1 MFLKFNLS
9 CRKSWLQY
17 LVSLSLVFGG
27 SPLLAQ
33 TAATS
38 ADSAAKKPAATS
50 PSGTKAKK
58 KTSSKKT
65 TKKVV
70 APSGTPQGSRSVAD
84 ATNKPSTK
92 ANSSALKSSSVKP
105 STATRARTTAGVAA
119 AGVVA
124 AGSISAVRSNVVL
137 VQDLSSN
144 TTLFSRNDDVARP
157 IASITKL
164 MTAIVIVDANQS
176 MSDMIE
182 VTTSDVD
189 TVKHSRSRLPVGTK
203 LSRGDMMHLALMSS
217 ENRAANAL
225 GRHYPGGMSAFVAA
239 MNSKA
244 KQLGMTQSRFVEP
257 TGLSS
262 ENVASPRD
270 LVKLLQASASRPA
283 IRHYTTDEQHEVRS
297 SGHATL
303 FRNTNMLVMNPT
315 WDIKVSKT
323 GYINEAGQC
332 LVMLARIN
340 NRDMAIILLNAD
352 GKGTRVGDAVKIKQW
367 VQQTQVV
374 VGLDSAKTQIVPGI
388 DGAKNQIVA
397 GIDGVQTREGMLL
410 Q

>member
-17 LVSLSLVFGG
+17 LVSLSLVFAG

-33 TAATS
+33 TASS
-38 ADSAAKKPAATS
+38 AESAAKKPATTS
-50 PSGTKAKK
+50 ASSTKAKK
-58 KTSSKKT
+58 KISSSTT

-84 ATNKPSTK
+84 AANKPSTK
-92 ANSSALKSSSVKP
+92 SNSSALKSSSAKS

-119 AGVVA
+119 AGAA

-144 TTLFSRNDDVARP
+144 TTLFSRNDDAARP

-176 MSDMIE
+176 MSDVIE
-182 VTTSDVD
+182 VTNSDVD

-225 GRHYPGGMSAFVAA
+225 GRHYPGGMTAFVVA

-244 KQLGMTQSRFVEP
+244 KQLGMTQSRFIEP

-262 ENVASPRD
+262 ENISSPRD
-270 LVKLLQASASRPA
+270 LVKLLQAAASRPA
-283 IRHYTTDEQHEVRS
+283 IRQYTTDDQHEVRS

-340 NRDMAIILLNAD
+340 NRDMAIILLNAE

-367 VQQTQVV
+367 VQQTQAIA
-374 VGLDSAKTQIVPGI
+374 GLDGI
-388 DGAKNQIVA
+388 QP
-397 GIDGVQTREGMLL
+397 Q
-410 Q
+410 

>member
-17 LVSLSLVFGG
+17 LVSLSLVFGS

-33 TAATS
+33 TAAAS
-38 ADSAAKKPAATS
+38 ADSAAIKPAATS

-58 KTSSKKT
+58 KASSKKA

-176 MSDMIE
+176 MSDIIE
-182 VTTSDVD
+182 VTSSDVD

-297 SGHATL
+297 SGHPTL

-374 VGLDSAKTQIVPGI
+374 VGLDSAKTQTVPGI
-388 DGAKNQIVA
+388 DAAKTQIVA
-397 GIDGVQTREGMLL
+397 GIDGAQTREGMLL

>member
-17 LVSLSLVFGG
+17 LVSLSLVFVG

-33 TAATS
+33 TAAS
-38 ADSAAKKPAATS
+38 ADSAVKKTAATTAS
-50 PSGTKAKK
+50 STKAKK
-58 KTSSKKT
+58 NASSTKN

-70 APSGTPQGSRSVAD
+70 VPSGTPQGSRSVAD

-92 ANSSALKSSSVKP
+92 SDTSAMQSSSVKP
-105 STATRARTTAGVAA
+105 SKASRVPNTAGVTAVGA
-119 AGVVA
+119 A

-144 TTLFSRNDDVARP
+144 TTLFSRNDDAARP

-176 MSDMIE
+176 MSDIIE
-182 VTTSDVD
+182 VTSSDVD

-225 GRHYPGGMSAFVAA
+225 GRHYPGGMTAFVAA

-262 ENVASPRD
+262 ENVSSPRD

-283 IRHYTTDEQHEVRS
+283 IRHYTTDDQHEVRS

-332 LVMLARIN
+332 LVMVARIN
-340 NRDMAIILLNAD
+340 NRDMAIVLLNAD

-374 VGLDSAKTQIVPGI
+374 ASLG
-388 DGAKNQIVA
+388 DGAQAQVVA
-397 GIDGVQTREGMLL
+397 GLDGVQTRESMLL

>member
-1 MFLKFNLS
+1 
-9 CRKSWLQY
+9 
-17 LVSLSLVFGG
+17 
-27 SPLLAQ
+27 
-33 TAATS
+33 
-38 ADSAAKKPAATS
+38 
-50 PSGTKAKK
+50 
-58 KTSSKKT
+58 
-65 TKKVV
+65 
-70 APSGTPQGSRSVAD
+70 
-84 ATNKPSTK
+84 
-92 ANSSALKSSSVKP
+92 
-105 STATRARTTAGVAA
+105 
-119 AGVVA
+119 
-124 AGSISAVRSNVVL
+124 
-137 VQDLSSN
+137 
-144 TTLFSRNDDVARP
+144 
-157 IASITKL
+157 

-388 DGAKNQIVA
+388 DG
-397 GIDGVQTREGMLL
+397 VQTREGMLL

>member
-1 MFLKFNLS
+1 MFFKFNLP
-9 CRKSWLQY
+9 CRKSWLGC
-17 LVSLSLVFGG
+17 LVSLSLSFAG

-33 TAATS
+33 TAPTAV
-38 ADSAAKKPAATS
+38 DSAAKKPAATT
-50 PSGTKAKK
+50 SGTNKAKK
-58 KTSSKKT
+58 KINNAKA

-70 APSGTPQGSRSVAD
+70 APSGTPQGSRSVAN
-84 ATNKPSTK
+84 ANNKPTTK
-92 ANSSALKSSSVKP
+92 ANSSALKSSTVKP
-105 STATRARTTAGVAA
+105 SSAPKARSTAGVAGVAA
-119 AGVVA
+119 AGGA
-124 AGSISAVRSNVVL
+124 TAGSISAVRSNVVL

-144 TTLFSRNDDVARP
+144 TTLFSRNDEIARP

-182 VTTSDVD
+182 VTTSDID

-203 LSRGDMMHLALMSS
+203 LSRSDMMHLALMSS

-225 GRHYPGGMSAFVAA
+225 GRHYPGGMTAFVAA
-239 MNSKA
+239 MNQKA

-283 IRHYTTDEQHEVRS
+283 IRRYTTDIQHEVRT

-315 WDIKVSKT
+315 WEIKVSKT

-332 LVMLARIN
+332 LVMMARIN

-367 VQQTQVV
+367 VQQAKVV
-374 VGLDSAKTQIVPGI
+374 AGLDSRQSQDHILTQ
-388 DGAKNQIVA
+388 
-397 GIDGVQTREGMLL
+397 
-410 Q
+410 

>member
-1 MFLKFNLS
+1 MFFKFNLP
-9 CRKSWLQY
+9 CRKSWLGW
-17 LVSLSLVFGG
+17 LISLSLTV
-27 SPLLAQ
+27 SSSSLLAQ
-33 TAATS
+33 TATAPV
-38 ADSAAKKPAATS
+38 DSTVKKPTTTAGS
-50 PSGTKAKK
+50 TKAKK
-58 KTSSKKT
+58 KTSSAKA
-65 TKKVV
+65 TKKVI
-70 APSGTPQGSRSVAD
+70 APSGTPQGSRSVSN

-92 ANSSALKSSSVKP
+92 SSSGALKSTTAKP
-105 STATRARTTAGVAA
+105 TNASRARQAALGVAA
-119 AGVVA
+119 TGVVA

-176 MSDMIE
+176 MSDIIE
-182 VTTSDVD
+182 VTSSDVD

-270 LVKLLQASASRPA
+270 LVKLLQASAARST
-283 IRHYTTDEQHEVRS
+283 IRHFTTDEQHEVRS

-374 VGLDSAKTQIVPGI
+374 VGLDSAKTQIMSGI
-388 DGAKNQIVA
+388 DGA
-397 GIDGVQTREGMLL
+397 QTRESLLL

>member
-1 MFLKFNLS
+1 
-9 CRKSWLQY
+9 
-17 LVSLSLVFGG
+17 
-27 SPLLAQ
+27 
-33 TAATS
+33 
-38 ADSAAKKPAATS
+38 
-50 PSGTKAKK
+50 
-58 KTSSKKT
+58 
-65 TKKVV
+65 
-70 APSGTPQGSRSVAD
+70 
-84 ATNKPSTK
+84 
-92 ANSSALKSSSVKP
+92 LKSPRVEP
-105 STATRARTTAGVAA
+105 STATRARNG

-124 AGSISAVRSNVVL
+124 AGAAAASISAVRSNVVL

-144 TTLFSRNDDVARP
+144 TALFSRNDEAARP

-176 MSDMIE
+176 MSDVIE
-182 VTTSDVD
+182 VTNSDVD

-225 GRHYPGGMSAFVAA
+225 GRHYPGGMPAFVAA

-262 ENVASPRD
+262 ENISSPRD

-283 IRHYTTDEQHEVRS
+283 IRQYTTDEQHEVRS

-367 VQQTQVV
+367 VQQTQEIA
-374 VGLDSAKTQIVPGI
+374 GLDGI
-388 DGAKNQIVA
+388 QP
-397 GIDGVQTREGMLL
+397 Q
-410 Q
+410 

>member
-1 MFLKFNLS
+1 MFFKFNLP
-9 CRKSWLQY
+9 CRKSWLGC
-17 LVSLSLVFGG
+17 LVSLSLSLTG

-33 TAATS
+33 TAPAP
-38 ADSAAKKPAATS
+38 ADSTAKKPAATTS
-50 PSGTKAKK
+50 NTKTKK
-58 KTSSKKT
+58 KTNNTKAS
-65 TKKVV
+65 KKVV

-84 ATNKPSTK
+84 ASNKPTTN
-92 ANSSALKSSSVKP
+92 ANSSALKSSTVKP
-105 STATRARTTAGVAA
+105 SNAPKARNTAGVAVAGVAA
-119 AGVVA
+119 AGVA
-124 AGSISAVRSNVVL
+124 TAGSISAVRSNVVL

-144 TTLFSRNDDVARP
+144 TTLFSRNDDTARP

-176 MSDMIE
+176 MSEIVE
-182 VTTSDVD
+182 VTSSDID

-225 GRHYPGGMSAFVAA
+225 GRHYPGGMTAFVAA
-239 MNSKA
+239 MNNKA

-257 TGLSS
+257 TVLSS
-262 ENVASPRD
+262 ENVSSPRD

-283 IRHYTTDEQHEVRS
+283 IRQYTTDTQHEVRT

-332 LVMLARIN
+332 LVMVARIN
-340 NRDMAIILLNAD
+340 NRDMAIVLLNAD

-367 VQQTQVV
+367 VQQAKVV
-374 VGLDSAKTQIVPGI
+374 AGLDGTQPEDGTQI
-388 DGAKNQIVA
+388 Q
-397 GIDGVQTREGMLL
+397 
-410 Q
+410 

>member
-1 MFLKFNLS
+1 M
-9 CRKSWLQY
+9 
-17 LVSLSLVFGG
+17 G
-27 SPLLAQ
+27 
-33 TAATS
+33 
-38 ADSAAKKPAATS
+38 D
-50 PSGTKAKK
+50 
-58 KTSSKKT
+58 
-65 TKKVV
+65 
-70 APSGTPQGSRSVAD
+70 
-84 ATNKPSTK
+84 
-92 ANSSALKSSSVKP
+92 
-105 STATRARTTAGVAA
+105 
-119 AGVVA
+119 
-124 AGSISAVRSNVVL
+124 I
-137 VQDLSSN
+137 
-144 TTLFSRNDDVARP
+144 
-157 IASITKL
+157 
-164 MTAIVIVDANQS
+164 
-176 MSDMIE
+176 IE
-182 VTTSDVD
+182 VTSSDVD

-225 GRHYPGGMSAFVAA
+225 GRHYPGGMPAFVAA

-262 ENVASPRD
+262 ENVSSPRD
-270 LVKLLQASASRPA
+270 LVKLLQAAASRPA
-283 IRHYTTDEQHEVRS
+283 IRQYTTDEQHEVRS

-367 VQQTQVV
+367 VQQTQAIA
-374 VGLDSAKTQIVPGI
+374 GLEGI
-388 DGAKNQIVA
+388 QP
-397 GIDGVQTREGMLL
+397 Q
-410 Q
+410 

>member
-1 MFLKFNLS
+1 MFLKFELT
-9 CRKSWLQY
+9 CRKGL
-17 LVSLSLVFGG
+17 LGCLFSLSL
-27 SPLLAQ
+27 SLACAPLFAQ
-33 TAATS
+33 TATTPV
-38 ADSAAKKPAATS
+38 DSAIKKPAATTGS
-50 PSGTKAKK
+50 TKAKK
-58 KTSSKKT
+58 KTSNTKANKT
-65 TKKVV
+65 IV
-70 APSGTPQGSRSVAD
+70 APSGTPQGNRSVAD

-92 ANSSALKSSSVKP
+92 SNTSGLKSSTVKP
-105 STATRARTTAGVAA
+105 SNAPAARNTAGVAA
-119 AGVVA
+119 AGAVA
-124 AGSISAVRSNVVL
+124 VGSISAVRSNVVL
-137 VQDLSSN
+137 VQDLGSN
-144 TTLFSRNDDVARP
+144 TTLFSRNEETARP

-176 MSDMIE
+176 MSEIVE
-182 VTTSDVD
+182 VTNSDID

-225 GRHYPGGMSAFVAA
+225 GRNYPGGMTAFVAA

-244 KQLGMTQSRFVEP
+244 QQLGMRQSRFVEP

-283 IRHYTTDEQHEVRS
+283 IRHYTTDDQHEVRS

-332 LVMLARIN
+332 LVMVARIN
-340 NRDMAIILLNAD
+340 NRDMAIVLLNAD

-367 VQQTQVV
+367 VQQTKVV
-374 VGLDSAKTQIVPGI
+374 AGLDSTQPQ
-388 DGAKNQIVA
+388 DGTQ
-397 GIDGVQTREGMLL
+397 L

>member
-1 MFLKFNLS
+1 
-9 CRKSWLQY
+9 
-17 LVSLSLVFGG
+17 
-27 SPLLAQ
+27 
-33 TAATS
+33 
-38 ADSAAKKPAATS
+38 
-50 PSGTKAKK
+50 
-58 KTSSKKT
+58 
-65 TKKVV
+65 
-70 APSGTPQGSRSVAD
+70 VAD

-92 ANSSALKSSSVKP
+92 SNSSAIKSSTVKP
-105 STATRARTTAGVAA
+105 SNAPAARNGARVAA
-119 AGVVA
+119 AGGA
-124 AGSISAVRSNVVL
+124 AAVGSISAVRSNVVL

-144 TTLFSRNDDVARP
+144 TTLFSRNEDTARP

-164 MTAIVIVDANQS
+164 MTAVVIVDANQS
-176 MSDMIE
+176 MSDIIE
-182 VTTSDVD
+182 VTSSDID

-217 ENRAANAL
+217 ENRAASAL
-225 GRHYPGGMSAFVAA
+225 GRNYPGGMTAFVTA
-239 MNSKA
+239 MNNKA

-262 ENVASPRD
+262 ENVSSPRD

-283 IRHYTTDEQHEVRS
+283 IRQYTTDDQHEVRS

-332 LVMLARIN
+332 LVMVARIN
-340 NRDMAIILLNAD
+340 NRDMAIVLLNAE

-367 VQQTQVV
+367 VQQTQVIASPDQPSPESALPEQQTKV
-374 VGLDSAKTQIVPGI
+374 MAALDSIRSQ
-388 DGAKNQIVA
+388 
-397 GIDGVQTREGMLL
+397 
-410 Q
+410 

>member
-1 MFLKFNLS
+1 MCFKFNLP
-9 CRKSWLQY
+9 CKKYWLGC
-17 LVSLSLVFGG
+17 LVSLGLAFAGT
-27 SPLLAQ
+27 PLLAQ
-33 TAATS
+33 TATDA
-38 ADSAAKKPAATS
+38 ADSTVKKPVATTS
-50 PSGTKAKK
+50 SAKTKK
-58 KTSSKKT
+58 KTQAKN

-92 ANSSALKSSSVKP
+92 SNSSAIKSSTVKP
-105 STATRARTTAGVAA
+105 SNAPAARNGAGVA
-119 AGVVA
+119 A

-144 TTLFSRNDDVARP
+144 TTLFSRNEETSRP

-164 MTAIVIVDANQS
+164 MTAVVIVDANQS
-176 MSDMIE
+176 MSEIIE
-182 VTTSDVD
+182 VTSSDID

-217 ENRAANAL
+217 ENRAASAL
-225 GRHYPGGMSAFVAA
+225 GRNYPGGMTAFVTA
-239 MNSKA
+239 MNNKA

-262 ENVASPRD
+262 ENVSSPRD

-283 IRHYTTDEQHEVRS
+283 IRQYTTDDQHEVRS

-332 LVMLARIN
+332 LVMVARIN
-340 NRDMAIILLNAD
+340 NRDMAIVLLNAE

-367 VQQTQVV
+367 VQQTQVIASQDQPLPAIAEPEQQTQV
-374 VGLDSAKTQIVPGI
+374 MAALDGI
-388 DGAKNQIVA
+388 RSQ
-397 GIDGVQTREGMLL
+397 
-410 Q
+410 

>member
-9 CRKSWLQY
+9 CRKHWLQY
-17 LVSLSLVFGG
+17 VVSLSMVFAG

-33 TAATS
+33 TVAAP
-38 ADSAAKKPAATS
+38 ANSAAKKPVVTTAT
-50 PSGTKAKK
+50 TKAKK
-58 KTSSKKT
+58 KTSSTKT

-70 APSGTPQGSRSVAD
+70 APAGTPQGSRSVAD

-92 ANSSALKSSSVKP
+92 SNTSALQSSTTKP
-105 STATRARTTAGVAA
+105 SKATRASTTAGVAA
-119 AGVVA
+119 AGA
-124 AGSISAVRSNVVL
+124 TAGSISAVRSNVVL

-144 TTLFSRNDDVARP
+144 TTLFSRNDDAARP

-176 MSDMIE
+176 MGDIIE

-225 GRHYPGGMSAFVAA
+225 GRHYPGGMTAFVAA

-262 ENVASPRD
+262 ENISSPRD

-283 IRHYTTDEQHEVRS
+283 IRQYTTDEQHEVRS

-303 FRNTNMLVMNPT
+303 FRNTNMLVMNPA

-367 VQQTQVV
+367 VQQTQAIA
-374 VGLDSAKTQIVPGI
+374 GLDGI
-388 DGAKNQIVA
+388 QP
-397 GIDGVQTREGMLL
+397 Q
-410 Q
+410 

>member
-17 LVSLSLVFGG
+17 LVSLSLVFGS

-33 TAATS
+33 TAAAP

-58 KTSSKKT
+58 KTNSKKA

-92 ANSSALKSSSVKP
+92 ASSSALKSSSVKP
-105 STATRARTTAGVAA
+105 STATRASTTAGVAA

-176 MSDMIE
+176 MSDIIE
-182 VTTSDVD
+182 VTSSDVD

-388 DGAKNQIVA
+388 DAAKTQIVA
-397 GIDGVQTREGMLL
+397 GIDGAQTREGMLL